1 MNVLG
6 VIPARY
12 GSSRFPGKSLAL
24 IQGKPMIQY
33 VYENA
38 SKCKSL
44 TNLIVAT
51 DDIRIFEAVK
61 SFGGEVMMTS
71 KNHTNGSERCNEVL
85 TKAGFNPHIIIN
97 IQGDQPF
104 IQASHIQKVIDCF
117 EEYPEAEITTLV
129 KEITEIEELENNN
142 IVKANIYDSSR
153 IKYFS
158 RKSFHC
164 SKSSIC
170 YKHIGIYGFKPM
182 TLQKLVVLRVTS
194 NEINEKLEQLR
205 WLDNEY
211 SIYYKTTDLDSI
223 AIDIPKDLE
232 IFH

>member
-24 IQGKPMIQY
+24 IQGKTMIQY

-38 SKCKSL
+38 SKCRSL

-51 DDIRIFEAVK
+51 DDIRIFEEVK

-71 KNHTNGSERCNEVL
+71 KDHTNGSERCNEVL

-104 IQASHIQKVIDCF
+104 IQATHIQKVIDCL
-117 EEYPEAEITTLV
+117 EEFPKAKITTLV
-129 KEITEIEELENNN
+129 KEITDLEELKNSN
-142 IVKANIYDSSR
+142 IVKADLYDDSR

-158 RKSFHC
+158 RKSFPHP
-164 SKSSIC
+164 KSSSN

-182 TLQKLVVLRVTS
+182 TLQKIVVLRASS
-194 NEINEKLEQLR
+194 NEIKEKLEQLR
-205 WLDNEY
+205 WLDNGY
-211 SIYYKTTDLDSI
+211 SIFYKTTDLDCISI
-223 AIDIPKDLE
+223 DSPRDLE
-232 IFH
+232 ILC